1 MDCVVWQKPEFFFL
15 FFLDNVKPMKRG
27 RVPKGFLSSNTAYM
41 LVYKKLTT
49 DWPVSATKKMKL
61 KKFDAEVSVSGN
73 PVNLE
78 RLTVKDQSDTSDEA
92 EQKNGVGDVSPTE
105 EGSPERIPKLEPENK
120 IEVDES
126 VASQNIDAPMLKN
139 ETVETVVNTDECK
152 DKCDPVVQ
160 QLQNKI
166 QHPKKP
172 IVKIVKLDY
181 KRLNGAAHRA
191 MSCGER
197 DFYEEVRYRFLRYI
211 LDIIKDNHSSAFICI
226 CFSTDGIREL
236 ASEQHNARTR

>member
-1 MDCVVWQKPEFFFL
+1 MVIMYFVLKQKKYVDCGMTRAGIFFP
-15 FFLDNVKPMKRG
+15 FFIDNVKPMKRG

-61 KKFDAEVSVSGN
+61 KKPDVEESTVSGD

-78 RLTVKDQSDTSDEA
+78 RLTVEDKSDTSDEA
-92 EQKNGVGDVSPTE
+92 QGKNGVGDVSPIE
-105 EGSPERIPKLEPENK
+105 EENPQRILKLDLENK
-120 IEVDES
+120 IEMDKS
-126 VASQNIDAPMLKN
+126 LAPQNTDTPAVQN
-139 ETVETVVNTDECK
+139 EITETVVNTDECK
-152 DKCDPVVQ
+152 DKHDSVVQQ

-197 DFYEEVRYRFLRYI
+197 DFYEEVYHQFLIYN
-211 LDIIKDNHSSAFICI
+211 IIWVLNYKV
-226 CFSTDGIREL
+226 
-236 ASEQHNARTR
+236 

>member
-1 MDCVVWQKPEFFFL
+1 
-15 FFLDNVKPMKRG
+15 MKRG

-61 KKFDAEVSVSGN
+61 KKSDTEASIPGN

-78 RLTVKDQSDTSDEA
+78 SLTVKDKSDMPDET
-92 EQKNGVGDVSPTE
+92 QRKNGVEDMSPME
-105 EGSPERIPKLEPENK
+105 DENPPMIPKLDLENK
-120 IEVDES
+120 IKVDES
-126 VASQNIDAPMLKN
+126 APSQNNDVSTDVKS
-139 ETVETVVNTDECK
+139 ETVETAVCVSAECK
-152 DKCDPVVQ
+152 DKHEPITQ
-160 QLQNKI
+160 QLLNKI

-181 KRLNGAAHRA
+181 KLLNGAAHRA

-197 DFYEEVRYRFLRYI
+197 DFYEEVNHQF
-211 LDIIKDNHSSAFICI
+211 IIDSYWITKYNRLNALIY
-226 CFSTDGIREL
+226 FSTDGVREL
-236 ASEQHNARTR
+236 ESE

>member
-1 MDCVVWQKPEFFFL
+1 MTRAGIFFP
-15 FFLDNVKPMKRG
+15 FFIDNVKPMKRG

-49 DWPVSATKKMKL
+49 DWPVSVTKKMKL
-61 KKFDAEVSVSGN
+61 KKPDTEVSVSSDS
-73 PVNLE
+73 VNLE
-78 RLTVKDQSDTSDEA
+78 RLTVKDKLDTLDEA
-92 EQKNGVGDVSPTE
+92 QRKNGVGDVSPTE
-105 EGSPERIPKLEPENK
+105 EENPPRIPKLDLENK
-120 IEVDES
+120 IETDES
-126 VASQNIDAPMLKN
+126 MASQNTDEPVVKN

-152 DKCDPVVQ
+152 DKHDPVTQ

-197 DFYEEVRYRFLRYI
+197 DFYEEVHYQFLMR
-211 LDIIKDNHSSAFICI
+211 
-226 CFSTDGIREL
+226 
-236 ASEQHNARTR
+236 ARL